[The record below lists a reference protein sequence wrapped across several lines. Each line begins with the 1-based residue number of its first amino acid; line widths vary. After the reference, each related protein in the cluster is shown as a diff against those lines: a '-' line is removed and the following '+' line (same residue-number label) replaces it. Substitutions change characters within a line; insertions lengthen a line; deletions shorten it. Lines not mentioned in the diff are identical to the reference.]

1 MLLPNKFSTIIY
13 NTFIFILITMSASIF
28 TGCKTTDVVYRTDIE
43 YVVVKPSN
51 ALLED
56 CAPLKQKEIKTNGD
70 LATAYTELMF
80 DYLICSNKIKT
91 IKDFYREFDQ
101 KK

>member
-1 MLLPNKFSTIIY
+1 MSQRFLYWACNS
-13 NTFIFILITMSASIF
+13 FIFILIMLYASILS
-28 TGCKTTDVVYRTDIE
+28 GCKTTDIVYRTDVE

-70 LATAYTELMF
+70 LAVAYTELMF
-80 DYLICSNKIKT
+80 DYLVCSNKIKT
-91 IKDFYREFDQ
+91 IKEFYNEFDE